1 MLCLNGSKHSSNL
14 SVVGNYI
21 IFAEALRTV
30 LVSKDTY
37 ITRDFRGYVL
47 LNGNGVIFKTY
58 TFCQF
63 NSGKDVNVKLTSFDV
78 TYLDPNTV
86 RNVYM

>member
-1 MLCLNGSKHSSNL
+1 MVL
-14 SVVGNYI
+14 STAQTYPFFGNYI

-37 ITRDFRGYVL
+37 ITRDFYGYVL
-47 LNGNGVIFKTY
+47 LNGNGVIYNTY
-58 TFCQF
+58 IPFCQF
-63 NSGKDVNVKLTSFDV
+63 NSGKYDV
-78 TYLDPNTV
+78 TYIDPNTV